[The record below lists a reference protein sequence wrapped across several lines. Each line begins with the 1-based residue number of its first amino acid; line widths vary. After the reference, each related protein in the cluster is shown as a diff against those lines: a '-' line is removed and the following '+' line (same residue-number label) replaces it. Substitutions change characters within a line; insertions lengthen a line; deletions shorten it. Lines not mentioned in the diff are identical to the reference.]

1 LRRARI
7 RAESQENGTPKP
19 FNQDIS
25 QRHLRGRERIRVQMQ
40 EGVLRMLTQE
50 PQLRQLV
57 ERAQDAGELT
67 EDELTAVVAE
77 LDLTDEDT
85 DAIRAELTELGV
97 DVVSVREIDAP
108 DAGEPAEAA
117 PAWYA
122 PASIDGLDLYLA
134 QIGRTPLLTK
144 HEEQVLA
151 QRIEAGDEA
160 AKRRMVEANLRLVV
174 SIAKK
179 YRGHGVGFL
188 DLIQEGTIG
197 LVRAVEKF
205 EWRRNLKF
213 STYATWWIRQAVQ
226 RAVANQS
233 RTIRVPVHVHD
244 RIRKI
249 DRARRTLEAKLG
261 REPSDE
267 EVAKEAK
274 LSVAEVRD
282 ADQTRLQTIS
292 LQRPTGDE
300 GDTELGDMIADTS
313 GEDVTETV
321 GERMRNETLERAL
334 ARLTPRT
341 RRIIEL
347 RYGLGGGEPMLLEA
361 VGREVG
367 LTRERVRQLEQE
379 ALTQLARLPELSG
392 MQDAA

>member
-1 LRRARI
+1 
-7 RAESQENGTPKP
+7 
-19 FNQDIS
+19 
-25 QRHLRGRERIRVQMQ
+25 
-40 EGVLRMLTQE
+40 MLTQE

-85 DAIRAELTELGV
+85 DALRAELTELGV
-97 DVVSVREIDAP
+97 DVVSVREIDDAP

-261 REPSDE
+261 REPSEE

>member
-1 LRRARI
+1 
-7 RAESQENGTPKP
+7 
-19 FNQDIS
+19 
-25 QRHLRGRERIRVQMQ
+25 
-40 EGVLRMLTQE
+40 MLTQE

-85 DAIRAELTELGV
+85 DAIRAELSELGV
-97 DVVSVREIDAP
+97 EVVSVREIDAP
-108 DAGEPAEAA
+108 DAGEPAEAT

-313 GEDVTETV
+313 SEDVTETV

-379 ALTQLARLPELSG
+379 ALAQLARLPELSG

>member
-1 LRRARI
+1 
-7 RAESQENGTPKP
+7 
-19 FNQDIS
+19 
-25 QRHLRGRERIRVQMQ
+25 
-40 EGVLRMLTQE
+40 MLTQE

-97 DVVSVREIDAP
+97 DVVSVREIDDAP

-261 REPSDE
+261 REPSEE

-379 ALTQLARLPELSG
+379 ALTELARLPELSG

>member
-1 LRRARI
+1 
-7 RAESQENGTPKP
+7 
-19 FNQDIS
+19 
-25 QRHLRGRERIRVQMQ
+25 
-40 EGVLRMLTQE
+40 MLTQE

-67 EDELTAVVAE
+67 EDELTAVVSE

-97 DVVSVREIDAP
+97 DVVSVREIDDAP

>member
-1 LRRARI
+1 
-7 RAESQENGTPKP
+7 
-19 FNQDIS
+19 
-25 QRHLRGRERIRVQMQ
+25 
-40 EGVLRMLTQE
+40 MLTQE

-97 DVVSVREIDAP
+97 DVVSVREIDDAP

-334 ARLTPRT
+334 TRLTPRT

>member
-1 LRRARI
+1 
-7 RAESQENGTPKP
+7 
-19 FNQDIS
+19 
-25 QRHLRGRERIRVQMQ
+25 
-40 EGVLRMLTQE
+40 MLMQE
-50 PQLRQLV
+50 PQLRQMV
-57 ERAQDAGELT
+57 ERAQEDGELN
-67 EDELTAVVAE
+67 DAELTSLVAD

-85 DAIRAELTELGV
+85 AALRAELAELGV
-97 DVVSVREIDAP
+97 DVVSVQELDHREPETSAD
-108 DAGEPAEAA
+108 EPA
-117 PAWYA
+117 PTWYA
-122 PASIDGLDLYLA
+122 PASVDALDLYLA

-188 DLIQEGTIG
+188 DLIAGGHDRAGARRRE
-197 LVRAVEKF
+197 VRLAAQ
-205 EWRRNLKF
+205 LPF

-249 DRARRTLEAKLG
+249 DRARRQLEAKHG
-261 REPSDE
+261 REGTDE

-274 LSVAEVRD
+274 LTLNEVRD
-282 ADQTRLQTIS
+282 ADQYRPHMVS
-292 LQRPTGDE
+292 LQRPTGED

-313 GEDVTETV
+313 SEDVTDTV
-321 GERMRNETLERAL
+321 DGAWVRGSRGAGAGAGDADAAHAADHRASL
-334 ARLTPRT
+334 RAG
-341 RRIIEL
+341 RR
-347 RYGLGGGEPMLLEA
+347 RADAAGGGRPR
-361 VGREVG
+361 GR
-367 LTRERVRQLEQE
+367 
-379 ALTQLARLPELSG
+379 PHP
-392 MQDAA
+392 

>member
-1 LRRARI
+1 MPFDQESIHGTTTDGEPVPEARTKE
-7 RAESQENGTPKP
+7 R
-19 FNQDIS
+19 DI
-25 QRHLRGRERIRVQMQ
+25 H
-40 EGVLRMLTQE
+40 MLMQE
-50 PQLRQLV
+50 PQMRQAI
-57 ERAQDAGELT
+57 ERAQEAGELN
-67 EDELTAVVAE
+67 EDELTALVAE
-77 LDLTDEDT
+77 LDLSDEDT
-85 DAIRAELTELGV
+85 TALRAELAELGV
-97 DVVSVREIDAP
+97 DVVAVLELDKSGAESA
-108 DAGEPAEAA
+108 AESEPA
-117 PAWYA
+117 PGWYA
-122 PASIDGLDLYLA
+122 PASVDALDLYLA

-144 HEEQVLA
+144 HEEQQLA
-151 QRIEAGDEA
+151 QRIEGGDEA

-261 REPSDE
+261 REATDE

-274 LSVAEVRD
+274 LSLNEVRD
-282 ADQTRLQTIS
+282 ADQLRPKMVS
-292 LQRPTGDE
+292 LQRPTGED
-300 GDTELGDMIADTS
+300 GDSELGDMIADQS
-313 GEDVTETV
+313 GEDVTDTV
-321 GERMRNETLERAL
+321 DERLRNEALERAL
-334 ARLTPRT
+334 EMLTPRT

-379 ALTQLARLPELSG
+379 ALAQLASLPELDG
-392 MQDAA
+392 LKDAA